1 MANIHFPKKDPE
13 QIKILIA
20 ESENELILL
29 FESYL
34 NSLGI
39 KTETANNDRKVMECF
54 LDSKKKEFPYDTIML
69 DTHLSNFTGLDVA
82 KRIRSEKPDQKLVL
96 VTTTPNEYLPKECL
110 NTAGIADKDIL
121 TMPFKLSNLVK
132 VLTN

>member
-1 MANIHFPKKDPE
+1 MANIHFPKKGLE

-39 KTETANNDRKVMECF
+39 KTETANNDRKVMECS
-54 LDSKKKEFPYDTIML
+54 LDSKKKEFPYDAIML

-110 NTAGIADKDIL
+110 NTAGIPDKDIL

>member
-1 MANIHFPKKDPE
+1 M
-13 QIKILIA
+13 IA

-34 NSLGI
+34 NSLEI
-39 KTETANNDRKVMECF
+39 KAEIANSDKKVMECF
-54 LDSKKKEFPYDTIML
+54 SDSKKKEFPYGTIML
-69 DTHLSNFTGLDVA
+69 DTHMSNFTGLDVA

-96 VTTTPNEYLPKECL
+96 ITTTPNEYLPKECL

-121 TMPFKLSNLVK
+121 TMPFKLSKLVK